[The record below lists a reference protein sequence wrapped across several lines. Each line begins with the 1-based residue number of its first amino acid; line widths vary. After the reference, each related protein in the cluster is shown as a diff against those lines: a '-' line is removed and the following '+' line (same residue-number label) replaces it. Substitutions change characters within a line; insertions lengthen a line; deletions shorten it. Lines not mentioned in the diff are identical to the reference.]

1 MDATDATRIAELEA
15 DNLRLR
21 RLLDARGAPE
31 ELRHRLRSTIG
42 MLRSIIRR
50 SAESRAGDL
59 ESYIAHIEDRMDAI
73 ARAQSQADS
82 RGWID
87 LHGLIAEELFRYGAG
102 EGEKAV
108 LSGPGIRL
116 RPRAGQIFTLAFHEL
131 AVNAI
136 EHGVLGHA
144 EGRVRVDWSLEDEGQ
159 RLRLIWQEQGARVQA
174 EPARSGFGTEV
185 LTRMLHY
192 ELKAETDLAF
202 ERDGLLCSMTVPMS
216 EAIGTVHAPD
226 GA

>member
-1 MDATDATRIAELEA
+1 MDANDATRIAELEA

-31 ELRHRLRSTIG
+31 ELRHRLRSTVG
-42 MLRSIIRR
+42 MLRAIIRR
-50 SAESRAGDL
+50 SAESRAGDI

-87 LHGLIAEELFRYGAG
+87 LHDLIAEELFRYGAG
-102 EGEKAV
+102 EGERAV
-108 LSGPGIRL
+108 LDGPCVRL
-116 RPRAGQIFTLAFHEL
+116 RPRAGQILALAFHEL

-136 EHGVLGHA
+136 EHGVLGQA
-144 EGRVRVDWSLEDEGQ
+144 EGRVRVDWSLQDGGQ
-159 RLRLIWQEQGARVQA
+159 RLGLLWQEQGARVQA
-174 EPARSGFGTEV
+174 EPVRSGFGTEV
-185 LTRMLHY
+185 LTRMLRY

-202 ERDGLLCSMTVPMS
+202 ERDGLRCSITMPMS
-216 EAIGTVHAPD
+216 DAVGMVNVP
-226 GA
+226 